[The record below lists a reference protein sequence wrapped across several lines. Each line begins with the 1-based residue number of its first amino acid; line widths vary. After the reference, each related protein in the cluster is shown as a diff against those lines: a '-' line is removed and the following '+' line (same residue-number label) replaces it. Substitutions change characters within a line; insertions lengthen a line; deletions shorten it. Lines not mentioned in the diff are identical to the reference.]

1 MADIIEFVP
10 KERVYELKFT
20 APSPLKMTKIGSE
33 NIALEINRVDN
44 NHGFGVAWVPAA
56 SMENAKIK
64 LNKMIEILEWV
75 E

>member
-1 MADIIEFVP
+1 MADVIEFTP

-20 APSPLKMTKIGSE
+20 APAPLKMTKTGSE
-33 NIALEINRVDN
+33 NIALEINRVDDS
-44 NHGFGVAWVPAA
+44 HGFGMAWVPATSVA
-56 SMENAKIK
+56 SARTK